1 MIRMLNLK
9 DLIKSIGLE
18 YFYQNISKIRYSG
31 ARMKTP
37 HSYRVVK
44 IEFLQLSKYKCKVV
58 FSSYLDV

>member
-1 MIRMLNLK
+1 
-9 DLIKSIGLE
+9 
-18 YFYQNISKIRYSG
+18 
-31 ARMKTP
+31 MKTP